1 MAKVFR
7 DCFGFALLRSVIGP
21 ENSHHSSQPI
31 RCKTKSNHDL
41 VARVFPR
48 FWQFG
53 CFYFELSL
61 ALNHRIIS
69 FLLIGRFVI
78 NLFLVL
84 RHSIEKRSIIELKI
98 VKLGRQIKRV
108 VVPLSQVWAK
118 ETHRYPPPPV
128 EFLRCHSPWAAQI
141 LAESRY
147 STTELQI
154 CQCNLVQQST
164 QSEFLILINMNPVYG
179 RDNFL
184 WSSQP

>member
-1 MAKVFR
+1 MDACESCLKECVLLLYNANITKYRQGHFQSNGESIPGLL
-7 DCFGFALLRSVIGP
+7 GFALLRSVIGP

-31 RCKTKSNHDL
+31 RCKTKSNRDL

-48 FWQFG
+48 FWQFLF
-53 CFYFELSL
+53 FYFELSL

-154 CQCNLVQQST
+154 
-164 QSEFLILINMNPVYG
+164 
-179 RDNFL
+179 
-184 WSSQP
+184 